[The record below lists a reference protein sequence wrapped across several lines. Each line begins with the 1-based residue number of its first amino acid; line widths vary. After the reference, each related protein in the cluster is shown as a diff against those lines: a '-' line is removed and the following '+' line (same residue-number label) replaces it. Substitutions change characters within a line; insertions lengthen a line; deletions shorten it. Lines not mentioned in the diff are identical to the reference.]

1 MNLEPVFSENT
12 LVNLGEQ
19 QMVVENGVYM
29 ESYRDTL
36 SDFSKCFIV
45 ISKEVFNFVGDLI
58 NIFLVSNLCFYSLVI
73 FVFTGW

>member
-1 MNLEPVFSENT
+1 MNLGPVFSENT

-45 ISKEVFNFVGDLI
+45 ISKEVF
-58 NIFLVSNLCFYSLVI
+58 IFLVI
-73 FVFTGW
+73 